1 MIYAVWL
8 PLLVPFLAGPLARR
22 GAEQLPPRVAAWALT
37 VLAAVLAV
45 SSTAA
50 LALLALAG
58 ALRLP
63 FVATRAHLSPAL
75 IGDASPVTVPAAA
88 TAVVALTAL
97 CVLLPREIHRHLREL
112 RTAREEFADVPHAGD
127 LYVRQD
133 DRPDAYA
140 LPGRPGRVVVTTGML
155 RALDAREREV
165 LFAHERAHLAGRHHL
180 FAVCAESAAAL
191 HPALRALRA
200 PLSYALERWADESA
214 ARATGDRALTAR
226 AVGRAALAAHSASAA
241 GPGPGAR
248 PRFALGATASPV
260 PRRVAALLTA
270 PARTRVPR
278 GPLPRVLA
286 CLLLASVAL
295 STAAALDAAA
305 DLHTGIE
312 IAQGEHGLG
321 EPRYSGSR

>member
-8 PLLVPFLAGPLARR
+8 PLLVPFLAGRLARR
-22 GAEQLPPRVAAWALT
+22 GAEQLPPRVVAWALT
-37 VLAAVLAV
+37 VLSAVLAV

-155 RALDAREREV
+155 RVLNAREREV

-248 PRFALGATASPV
+248 PRFALGATAGPV

-270 PARTRVPR
+270 PA
-278 GPLPRVLA
+278 RVLA

>member
-1 MIYAVWL
+1 MPSGSRSSCGSWPA
-8 PLLVPFLAGPLARR
+8 PLARR
-22 GAEQLPPRVAAWALT
+22 GAEQLPPRVVAWALT

-75 IGDASPVTVPAAA
+75 LGDASPVTDPAAA

-112 RTAREEFADVPHAGD
+112 RIAREEFADVPHAGD

-226 AVGRAALAAHSASAA
+226 AVGRAALAAHSASPA
-241 GPGPGAR
+241 GPGPR
-248 PRFALGATASPV
+248 PRFALGATAGPV

-295 STAAALDAAA
+295 STAAALVAAA
-305 DLHTGIE
+305 DLHSGIE